1 MLFDSWRKVLFYVLL
16 FYKTPNDFILVGVLE
31 KLPGAKTV
39 QTYFSLVMGSMFLL
53 FYGFTKSEWTRP
65 NN

>member
-65 NN
+65 Y